1 MGLESLAELLPRHL
15 VTSWLHSHK
24 ASPPSSSR
32 AVNELSHELG
42 LLLLS
47 ETRQK
52 TELGLDGPK
61 PVIRVQRVLCNGEDW
76 RPQCLKVRV

>member
-1 MGLESLAELLPRHL
+1 MSPESLAEPRPSHL
-15 VTSWLHSHK
+15 VTSPLYSQE
-24 ASPPSSSR
+24 AGPPSSIGALKKLGR
-32 AVNELSHELG
+32 KLS

-61 PVIRVQRVLCNGEDW
+61 PVIRVQRVSCGGEDR
-76 RPQCLKVRV
+76 RP